1 MTPLVPRI
9 QEKVRSST
17 VLAVVV
23 VKYILFRFIDR
34 YMHLCKCRCGLYIYI
49 YIYIYI
55 VLYHRIVFG
64 SFLSPMHIHSMLQ
77 TPSASMLVATWIL
90 FIDFKSP
97 VYDILVYYLGVNA
110 VGCFRIHAAIRR
122 PRSCGV
128 MVLSPIPSGSNVSD
142 SEMSESFRC

>member
-34 YMHLCKCRCGLYIYI
+34 YMHCVSADAVYF
-49 YIYIYI
+49 IYI
-55 VLYHRIVFG
+55 VLYHCIVFG

-128 MVLSPIPSGSNVSD
+128 MVLSPIPSGSNVSN
-142 SEMSESFRC
+142 SEMSESFRY